1 MGNGFR
7 QSFRSLA
14 TQDYAGTRKLWCKIV
29 DAGVM
34 IVAELGTVYAADDP
48 ADRVRIILEHAKAAS
63 ECGVDAV
70 KVQLFVPDEP
80 LFCSMPGDDARWERW
95 RKTHLTLEQW
105 RKIKIICET
114 DYKIDL
120 FASAFQLTGVDWCN
134 ELGFKWHKVASR
146 ASYTYPWLKLTPKTM
161 VFVSGVLDRVA
172 GQNELCIK
180 RLHCVSSYPVTLDT
194 ARWPT
199 ETWSSDGLSDHS
211 GTPWPSLDAL
221 ARGAEIIEVHFAL
234 DKNMAG
240 PDKPVCLGPEQLKL
254 ICDFRNALREM
265 RCSV

>member
-1 MGNGFR
+1 
-7 QSFRSLA
+7 
-14 TQDYAGTRKLWCKIV
+14 
-29 DAGVM
+29 M

-48 ADRVRIILEHAKAAS
+48 SERIRIILEHAKAAS
-63 ECGVDAV
+63 ECGADAV

-114 DYKIDL
+114 DYKVDL
-120 FASAFQLTGVDWCN
+120 FASAFQDMAIGWCN
-134 ELGFKWHKVASR
+134 QLNFLYQKVASR
-146 ASYTYPWLKLTPKTM
+146 AYGKYPVEKVRSGCPLI
-161 VFVSGVLDRVA
+161 VSGADPWVDRYR
-172 GQNELCIK
+172 NYLEK
-180 RLHCVSSYPVTLDT
+180 RLFCVPKYPVPLPE
-194 ARWPT
+194 ARWSKEEYEVEKDEYVTHFNPY
-199 ETWSSDGLSDHS
+199 DGLSDHS

-234 DKNMAG
+234 DKDMAG
-240 PDKPVCLGPEQLKL
+240 PDKPVCLGPAQLKL

-265 RCSV
+265 RG

>member
-1 MGNGFR
+1 
-7 QSFRSLA
+7 
-14 TQDYAGTRKLWCKIV
+14 
-29 DAGVM
+29 M

-48 ADRVRIILEHAKAAS
+48 ADRIKIILEHAKAAS
-63 ECGVDAV
+63 ECGADAV

-80 LFCSMPGDDARWERW
+80 LFCPMPGDEARWERW
-95 RKTHLTLEQW
+95 RKTHLNLARW
-105 RKIKIICET
+105 RKIKIICEA
-114 DYKIDL
+114 DYKVDL

-146 ASYTYPWLKLTPKTM
+146 AVNTYPYEKISGAGSNVLISDGMKLSWDM
-161 VFVSGVLDRVA
+161 RV
-172 GQNELCIK
+172 QCPHWERHRKLY
-180 RLHCVSSYPVTLDT
+180 CVSAYPVDMRRAAIPRDECATCGH
-194 ARWPT
+194 
-199 ETWSSDGLSDHS
+199 EIENKYNGLSDHS

-221 ARGAEIIEVHFAL
+221 ARGAEIIEVHFVL
-234 DKNMAG
+234 DREMAG